1 MRAAANNLT
10 PVTLELGGKSPTIIA
25 PDYSIKK
32 AAERLLFAKC
42 LNAGQTCVAPDYV
55 FVPAGK
61 VDEFIAAAKTIV
73 SARYPDISSNDYTS
87 IIDDKAFMRL
97 KSTLADAVALG
108 AKATPL
114 VPNSN
119 TDNTTRK
126 FAPTVVTDVSSDM
139 RIMQEEIFGPLLPI
153 MTYQHMHE
161 VLDYINAHDRPLAL
175 YLFSDN
181 KTTQA
186 DIINKTRSGGI
197 CINDTTLH
205 VGQHDLP
212 FGGVGESGM
221 GQYHGA
227 EGFMAMS
234 KLRPIFKQARYSSLS
249 LLFPPYGKRFDT
261 IMKIML
267 RL

>member
-1 MRAAANNLT
+1 
-10 PVTLELGGKSPTIIA
+10 
-25 PDYSIKK
+25 
-32 AAERLLFAKC
+32 
-42 LNAGQTCVAPDYV
+42 
-55 FVPAGK
+55 
-61 VDEFIAAAKTIV
+61 
-73 SARYPDISSNDYTS
+73 
-87 IIDDKAFMRL
+87 
-97 KSTLADAVALG
+97 
-108 AKATPL
+108 

-153 MTYQHMHE
+153 MPYQHMHE
-161 VLDYINAHDRPLAL
+161 VLDYINAHDRPLGL
-175 YLFSDN
+175 YLFSNN
-181 KTTQA
+181 KATQA

-197 CINDTTLH
+197 CLNDTTMH

-221 GQYHGA
+221 GHYHGA

-234 KLRPIFKQARYSSLS
+234 KLRPIFKQAKYPPLA

-267 RL
+267 RS